1 VVGSF
6 ARVTRTKEVRGFGSG
21 RLERLAIIEAA
32 GFTGHTRR
40 RTVEDVRRD
49 RQQAV

>member
-1 VVGSF
+1 L
-6 ARVTRTKEVRGFGSG
+6 ARVTHTKSVRGFGSG
-21 RLERLAIIEAA
+21 RLERLAIIEAT

-40 RTVEDVRRD
+40 PTVEDVRRD